1 MQLLFVGDIR
11 KIVLVGTIGIPC
23 RELKVLFEEKW
34 LIFQD
39 KTSIWSQ
46 EIFSE
51 AETCLEAG
59 SLQLDALLFHKASL
73 NLGEK

>member
-1 MQLLFVGDIR
+1 MELM
-11 KIVLVGTIGIPC
+11 GTIGIPC

-39 KTSIWSQ
+39 KNSIWSQ
-46 EIFSE
+46 EIFSG

-59 SLQLDALLFHKASL
+59 GLHFDAIIFYKAS
-73 NLGEK
+73 